1 MATAKIVKPTT
12 KNSPKVTIGKNK
24 FAQPADT
31 YANPH
36 TNKEKHITG
45 QEVMD
50 RGEFVHT
57 KSAKDAKLTDP
68 VKSGVCY
75 GETKETK
82 TSGIEMRGAGAA
94 TKGRMSRGPMA

>member
-1 MATAKIVKPTT
+1 MATAKNVKPTK
-12 KNSPKVTIGKNK
+12 KNSPAVHLGKARNNK
-24 FAQPADT
+24 PADT

-50 RGEFVHT
+50 RGEFVQD
-57 KSAKDAKLTDP
+57 KSVKEAKLKDP
-68 VKSGVCY
+68 VKGGVSY
-75 GETKETK
+75 ANTKNTK
-82 TSGIEMRGAGAA
+82 TDGIEMRGAGAA

>member
-1 MATAKIVKPTT
+1 MATAKNVKPTT

-50 RGEFVHT
+50 RGTYARE
-57 KSAKDAKLTDP
+57 KDAKDVTVMDPIKGGVSYGTAVEKTD
-68 VKSGVCY
+68 
-75 GETKETK
+75 
-82 TSGIEMRGAGAA
+82 GIQMRGTGAA
-94 TKGRMSRGPMA
+94 TKGKMSRGPMA